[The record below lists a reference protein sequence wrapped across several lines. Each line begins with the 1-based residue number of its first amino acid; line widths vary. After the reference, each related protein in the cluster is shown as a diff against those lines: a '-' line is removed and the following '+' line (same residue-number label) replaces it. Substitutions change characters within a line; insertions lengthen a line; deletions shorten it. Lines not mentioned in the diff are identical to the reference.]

1 MDVVG
6 LYPNIPRDKGLSA
19 LRKRLNERDKKG
31 VSTDT
36 LVEFVELV
44 LKNNIFNF
52 NKKSLKQKRG
62 TAIGAKFALPYS
74 ILFMPELEEKILEI
88 VDNNPYLWWRYR
100 DDIFFIW
107 EHGEEKLRNFVETLN
122 AILPTTK
129 FTTEWSQKSNNFL
142 DVTVSLIDGQI

>member
-1 MDVVG
+1 MDVFG
-6 LYPNIPRDKGLSA
+6 LYPNIPHDEGLPA

-74 ILFMPELEEKILEI
+74 ILFVPELEEKILEI

-122 AILPTTK
+122 EIHPTIK
-129 FTTEWSQKSNNFL
+129 FNTEWSQKSNNFL

>member
-1 MDVVG
+1 M
-6 LYPNIPRDKGLSA
+6 
-19 LRKRLNERDKKG
+19 
-31 VSTDT
+31 
-36 LVEFVELV
+36 
-44 LKNNIFNF
+44 KNNIFNF